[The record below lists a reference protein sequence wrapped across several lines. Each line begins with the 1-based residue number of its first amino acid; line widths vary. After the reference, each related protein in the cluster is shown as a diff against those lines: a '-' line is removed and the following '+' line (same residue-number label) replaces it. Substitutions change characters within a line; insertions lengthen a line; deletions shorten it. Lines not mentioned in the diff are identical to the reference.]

1 MVAYN
6 RTTSK
11 VDEFLHIG
19 RRMKSIALQC
29 ALGGMAL
36 SVIAMVLS
44 AFGYLTPVSGAIVQ
58 EAIDVVAV
66 LNAMRAAWPP
76 KILSDV

>member
-1 MVAYN
+1 
-6 RTTSK
+6 K

-36 SVIAMVLS
+36 SVVAMILS
-44 AFGYLTPVSGAIVQ
+44 AFGYLNPVSGAIVQ

-66 LNAMRAAWPP
+66 LNAMRAVWPP
-76 KILSDV
+76 KNLSDV